1 MTSKHPAAEKKLNKI
16 YKYLTKYASIER
28 QKIGE
33 LNPEMT
39 DLERNVGKIH
49 KTPRLTLVDLG
60 VL

>member
-33 LNPEMT
+33 LNPE
-39 DLERNVGKIH
+39 RNVGKIH